1 MKVKEL
7 IEKLK
12 SFDPNAL
19 VVVGGFDEEG
29 YADLKRIEMVEIVAR
44 ESQTSIDVL
53 GEYRSP
59 DRDEKNISHAL
70 LIDHD

>member
-12 SFDPNAL
+12 AFDPETA

-29 YADLKRIEMVEIVAR
+29 FADLTRVQAVKITPRKSGADIF
-44 ESQTSIDVL
+44 
-53 GEYRSP
+53 GEYQKP
-59 DRDEKNISHAL
+59 QAGDQTMQAL
-70 LIDHD
+70 WLDHGGD

>member
-12 SFDPNAL
+12 GFDPETL

-29 YADLKRIEMVEIVAR
+29 FADLAR
-44 ESQTSIDVL
+44 FEEVKVTPRKSGAEVF
-53 GEYRSP
+53 GEYQKAESTASA
-59 DRDEKNISHAL
+59 IQAL
-70 LIDHD
+70 WIDH